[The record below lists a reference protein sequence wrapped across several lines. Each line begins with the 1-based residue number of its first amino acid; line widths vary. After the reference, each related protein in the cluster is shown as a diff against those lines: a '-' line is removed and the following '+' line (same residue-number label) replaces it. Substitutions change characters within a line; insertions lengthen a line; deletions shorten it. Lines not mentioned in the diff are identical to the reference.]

1 MIFDINDIF
10 PEEIS
15 DEAAFYVVEFI
26 LNLGPIVESH
36 YYSKVKKYLG
46 DCRPSKEPKFLTC
59 KKDIDDS
66 F

>member
-26 LNLGPIVESH
+26 LKLGPIVESH
-36 YYSKVKKYLG
+36 YFSKVKRYLS
-46 DCRPSKEPKFLTC
+46 DCRPSEEPEFLTC
-59 KKDIDDS
+59 KNDIDYS